1 MIDPSFPSLL
11 IPDAA
16 TARPARSVRQA
27 SHRGGLS

>member
-16 TARPARSVRQA
+16 TARPARWTRSE
-27 SHRGGLS
+27 GGLS